1 MVSPLKLSLVRW
13 KYTVREV
20 VNVLTMEDFI
30 LYATFLVVVV
40 IWAEVKGLDRD
51 D

>member
-1 MVSPLKLSLVRW
+1 M
-13 KYTVREV
+13 
-20 VNVLTMEDFI
+20 LTTQDFI

>member
-1 MVSPLKLSLVRW
+1 M
-13 KYTVREV
+13 
-20 VNVLTMEDFI
+20 LTPQDFM

>member
-1 MVSPLKLSLVRW
+1 MTFADV
-13 KYTVREV
+13 
-20 VNVLTMEDFI
+20 I

>member
-1 MVSPLKLSLVRW
+1 M
-13 KYTVREV
+13 
-20 VNVLTMEDFI
+20 LTPQDFM
-30 LYATFLVVVV
+30 LYATFIVVVV

>member
-1 MVSPLKLSLVRW
+1 M
-13 KYTVREV
+13 
-20 VNVLTMEDFI
+20 LTPQDFI

>member
-1 MVSPLKLSLVRW
+1 M
-13 KYTVREV
+13 
-20 VNVLTMEDFI
+20 LTPQDFL

>member
-1 MVSPLKLSLVRW
+1 
-13 KYTVREV
+13 
-20 VNVLTMEDFI
+20 MEDFI

>member
-1 MVSPLKLSLVRW
+1 M
-13 KYTVREV
+13 
-20 VNVLTMEDFI
+20 LTPQDFMM
-30 LYATFLVVVV
+30 YATFLVVVV

>member
-1 MVSPLKLSLVRW
+1 M
-13 KYTVREV
+13 
-20 VNVLTMEDFI
+20 LTLQDFM
-30 LYATFLVVVV
+30 LYATFIVVMV

>member
-1 MVSPLKLSLVRW
+1 M
-13 KYTVREV
+13 
-20 VNVLTMEDFI
+20 LTLQDFM
-30 LYATFLVVVV
+30 LYATFIVVVV